1 MTKALSARQER
12 LLEYIRAFMTE
23 RGYPP
28 TVRDIVQG
36 CKVSSTSVVDY
47 NLKLLAKA
55 GYIRRTPDISR
66 GIELIGAETCR
77 RPTVPLAGTIA
88 AGRPIPVPDEESWNP
103 ANTAERVEVSPSLIG
118 NRQRVYALKVKGN
131 SMIDALINDGD
142 IVLMESAESVENGQ
156 MAAVWLKNDKEAT
169 LKKFY
174 AEPTRV
180 RLQPANAAMKPFF
193 YKPDEVAVQGK
204 VIAVIRQLG

>member
-1 MTKALSARQER
+1 MAKALSARQER

-66 GIELIGAETCR
+66 GIELIGGETCR
-77 RPTVPLAGTIA
+77 RPTVPLAA
-88 AGRPIPVPDEESWNP
+88 PSPPDGRFPVPDEESWNP
-103 ANTAERVEVSPSLIG
+103 ATTAERIEVSPSLIG

-174 AEPTRV
+174 AEANRI
-180 RLQPANAAMKPFF
+180 RLQPGQRRYEALFLQTRRGGGA
-193 YKPDEVAVQGK
+193 G
-204 VIAVIRQLG
+204 